1 MLNSPCLLEYF
12 SNLNMT
18 KLKGIFQIS
27 SSARG
32 VNQLLFC
39 SRLDEKL
46 DNVRLVGLNGRDKG
60 SPAGGVDGVNLR
72 LALGHQ
78 VGGHGFLAVSG
89 CQHEGSSS
97 PAVRLVHTGAVSRQ
111 QMSHG
116 AASALGRRHA
126 VNVGRVQ
133 PRLRPVY
140 EQAGRCSRRAGRR
153 PGHWAAASSA
163 RVAAVAR

>member
-32 VNQLLFC
+32 VK
-39 SRLDEKL
+39 DEKL

-72 LALGHQ
+72 LALGHK
-78 VGGHGFLAVSG
+78 
-89 CQHEGSSS
+89 
-97 PAVRLVHTGAVSRQ
+97 
-111 QMSHG
+111 
-116 AASALGRRHA
+116 
-126 VNVGRVQ
+126 
-133 PRLRPVY
+133 
-140 EQAGRCSRRAGRR
+140 
-153 PGHWAAASSA
+153 
-163 RVAAVAR
+163 